1 MGLCTDYGFKSL
13 RSRLKSSATSA
24 QEEALKAHRTV
35 ISPYRSNYGILRNGG

>member
-13 RSRLKSSATSA
+13 RSRLKSSATS
-24 QEEALKAHRTV
+24 EALKAHRTV